1 MNVAIVHRYLPG
13 EEPNLE
19 ELAELCATAG
29 YEVVY
34 QLSQERYPHSQYN
47 IGPIKVKELAGAVRK
62 LGINKVVF
70 ENELKPVQEY
80 NLAKA
85 LGVEVMDRF
94 RLILEIFTLH
104 APSLEAKLQI
114 RLAQLRYELPRAKEK
129 VRLAKRG
136 EQPGFHGLG
145 AYEAD
150 VYYEE
155 ISKRI
160 QKIQEK
166 LEEIKRKKALK
177 IARSRLGGIPS
188 IALAGYTNAGKSTLF
203 RRLTGYPATVS
214 NQLFTTL
221 STKKRMTRIGGKP
234 VYVSDT
240 VGFIK
245 NVPAILVSA
254 FMSTLMEVVES
265 DIVLLMVD
273 GSLPIPEV
281 QARLNVA
288 LSTLRQIGVMNKPII
303 IVFNKADLI
312 PVAKRKELLELVGDS
327 FPAVVVSA
335 KTGENMGVLEKTID
349 SLLTGF
355 IKFTARIPIESAES
369 WLLTQLRERGRV
381 ESIVFRDG
389 FVEITAVTPAQL
401 AEKVRSLAWNGG
413 DFQLSE
419 A

>member
-1 MNVAIVHRYLPG
+1 MVHRYLPG

-19 ELAELCATAG
+19 ELAELCETAG
-29 YEVVY
+29 YDVVY
-34 QLSQERYPHSQYN
+34 ELAQQRHPHSQYN
-47 IGPIKVKELAGAVRK
+47 IGPSKLRELKDAVKR
-62 LGINKVVF
+62 LGIEKVVF

-85 LGVEVMDRF
+85 LGVEVIDRI

-104 APSLEAKLQI
+104 ASSLEAKLQI
-114 RLAQLRYELPRAKEK
+114 KLAEMKYELPRAKEK

-155 ISKRI
+155 ISRRI

-166 LEEIKRKKALK
+166 LDVIKRKKALM
-177 IARSRLGGIPS
+177 ISRTKLDGVPS
-188 IALAGYTNAGKSTLF
+188 IALAGYTNSGKSTLF
-203 RRLTGYPATVS
+203 KRLTGFPAEIS
-214 NQLFTTL
+214 DKLFTTL
-221 STKKRMTRIGGKP
+221 STKRRLTRILGKP

-245 NVPAILVSA
+245 NVPAMLVSA

-273 GSLPIPEV
+273 GSLPLPEA
-281 QARLNVA
+281 QSRLNVA
-288 LSTLRQIGVMNKPII
+288 LSTLRQIGVVNKPIV
-303 IVFNKADLI
+303 IVFNKADLVL
-312 PVAKRKELLELVGDS
+312 PEKRDKLLRLAGGV
-327 FPAVVVSA
+327 FPAVVISA
-335 KTGENMGVLEKTID
+335 KTGENMGGLERIVD
-349 SLLTGF
+349 SLLSGF
-355 IKFTARIPIESAES
+355 VTFTARIPLEGVSQT
-369 WLLTQLRERGRV
+369 LLKQLRERGRV

-389 FVEITAVTPAQL
+389 FVEVTATTPAQL
-401 AEKVRSLAWNGG
+401 AERVRALSGNGG
-413 DFQLSE
+413 SFQLSE